1 MTRKVHTAVSEVPT
15 HCNEVRLVGRV
26 TGAPVSRELPSGDL
40 VVTLRVTVDRP
51 ARGRDAKKAAST
63 RRQVDAVDL
72 ACWTARTRGAALRL
86 VEHDVVEVRGA
97 LRRRFYRAGAA
108 PVSRYEVE
116 VEQLRRG

>member
-1 MTRKVHTAVSEVPT
+1 MTRTVTTPIPQVTT

-26 TGAPVSRELPSGDL
+26 TGVPVSRELPSGDL

-51 ARGRDAKKAAST
+51 ARGRDKKATST

-72 ACWTARTRGAALRL
+72 ACWTARMRGA
-86 VEHDVVEVRGA
+86 A

-116 VEQLRRG
+116 VEQLRRW

>member
-1 MTRKVHTAVSEVPT
+1 MTRMVTTPMAEGTT

-26 TGAPVSRELPSGDL
+26 TGVPLARELPSGDQ

-51 ARGRDAKKAAST
+51 ARGKDKKAPST
-63 RRQVDAVDL
+63 RRQVDAIDL

-86 VEHDVVEVRGA
+86 AEHDVIEVRGA

-116 VEQLRRG
+116 VEQVSRW